1 MRGTNKYIVRCA
13 LGSASDCG
21 YLRTWRGLSDTAHN
35 DLTYVLPHLVDFIEV
50 LAVPGSGGLL
60 LATAAAA
67 SAGPWTAG
75 LRFLTGTKVRREEK
89 RRRD

>member
-1 MRGTNKYIVRCA
+1 MERQPNHANR
-13 LGSASDCG
+13 DP
-21 YLRTWRGLSDTAHN
+21 AHN

-60 LATAAAA
+60 LATAAATA
-67 SAGPWTAG
+67 AAGPWTAGPWTAG

-89 RRRD
+89 RRRDERY

>member
-1 MRGTNKYIVRCA
+1 MHKERNRAILT
-13 LGSASDCG
+13 
-21 YLRTWRGLSDTAHN
+21 DTAHN

-60 LATAAAA
+60 LATAAATA
-67 SAGPWTAG
+67 AAGPWTAG

-89 RRRD
+89 RRRDERCEY